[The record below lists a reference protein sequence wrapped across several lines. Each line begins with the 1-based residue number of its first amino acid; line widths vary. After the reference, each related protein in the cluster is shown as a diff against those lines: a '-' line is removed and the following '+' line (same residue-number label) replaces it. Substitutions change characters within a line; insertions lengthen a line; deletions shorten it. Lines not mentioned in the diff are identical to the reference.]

1 MQRKAN
7 ELVVLKNALTNSS
20 KYTAFEKELGEANAE
35 ANSTFREM
43 SQHQIGNIIPEIHI
57 DDYIYDLPE
66 EQIATAP
73 LPERDQ
79 SKLLMVQAKTGEI
92 SHHHFS
98 DLPDLLP
105 AETLLVFNNS
115 KVIAARLALK
125 KQSGGKVEV
134 LCVEPSEPNS
144 DITLALL
151 AKGAVKWKC
160 LLHGRNLKAL
170 MTLSTSVMHQEKPL
184 LLKAT
189 LVEKGIESTL
199 CFEWQPKELS
209 FLEVLEAIGKAP
221 LPPYLKREPTQS
233 DKLRYQTVY
242 AKSEGSVAAPTA
254 GLHFTPAVLERLRQ
268 KGVSSAELTLHVG
281 LGTFKPVQQSNVQ
294 HHVMHAEQISVP
306 KQTLLTLHNCIEKGK
321 SVVAVGTTSMRVLE
335 SLYWFGVK
343 LLLKD
348 NKVLHKSIMN
358 VEQWEA
364 YTLASQL
371 SKLPATVQSLE
382 AVLEWL
388 QKHSLDGLSGK
399 TQLMIV
405 PGYRYM
411 MCDGLITNFHQP
423 RSTLILL
430 VAAFLGQD
438 LWKKIYNEA
447 LQNGYRFLSY
457 GDSSLLWR

>member
-1 MQRKAN
+1 M
-7 ELVVLKNALTNSS
+7 LKNALTDSS

-144 DITLALL
+144 DIALALL

-170 MTLSTSVMHQEKPL
+170 MTLSTSVMHQAKPL

-189 LVEKGIESTL
+189 LVEKGMESTL
-199 CFEWQPKELS
+199 CFEWQPKELP
-209 FLEVLEAIGKAP
+209 FLEVLEAVGKAP
-221 LPPYLKREPTQS
+221 LPPYLKREPTRS

-281 LGTFKPVQQSNVQ
+281 MGTFKPVQQSNVQ

-306 KQTLLTLHNCIEKGK
+306 KQTLLTLHNHIEKGK
-321 SVVAVGTTSMRVLE
+321 PVVAVGTTSMRVLE

-371 SKLPATVQSLE
+371 STLPATVQGLE
-382 AVLEWL
+382 AVLECL

-399 TQLMIV
+399 TQLIIV

-430 VAAFLGQD
+430 VAAFLGGE
-438 LWKKIYNEA
+438 LWKKVYNEA

>member
-1 MQRKAN
+1 
-7 ELVVLKNALTNSS
+7 
-20 KYTAFEKELGEANAE
+20 
-35 ANSTFREM
+35 M
-43 SQHQIGNIIPEIHI
+43 SQHQIGNIIPEIRI

-79 SKLLMVQAKTGEI
+79 SKLLMVRAKTGEI

-98 DLPDLLP
+98 DLPELLP
-105 AETLLVFNNS
+105 AETLLIFNNS

-125 KQSGGKVEV
+125 KQSGGKVDV
-134 LCVEPSEPNS
+134 LCVEPSEPNA
-144 DITLALL
+144 DIALALL
-151 AKGAVKWKC
+151 AKGTAKWKC
-160 LLHGRNLKAL
+160 LLHGRNLKPL
-170 MTLSTSVMHQEKPL
+170 MTLSTSVMYQAKPL

-209 FLEVLEAIGKAP
+209 FVEVLEAIGKAP
-221 LPPYLKREPTQS
+221 LPPYLKREPTRS
-233 DKLRYQTVY
+233 DKFRYQTVY

-254 GLHFTPAVLERLRQ
+254 GLHFTPAVLERLQQ

-281 LGTFKPVQQSNVQ
+281 MGTFKPVQQSDVQ
-294 HHVMHAEQISVP
+294 HHVMHAEQISVQR
-306 KQTLLTLHNCIEKGK
+306 QTLLTLHNHIAKGK
-321 SVVAVGTTSMRVLE
+321 PVVAVGTTSMRVLE
-335 SLYWFGVK
+335 SLYWFGIK

-348 NKVLHKSIMN
+348 DKVQHKNTMN
-358 VEQWEA
+358 VEQWDA
-364 YTLASQL
+364 YTLASKL
-371 SKLPATVQSLE
+371 GKLPAVVQSLE

-388 QKHSLDGLSGK
+388 DKRSLDGLSGK
-399 TQLMIV
+399 TQLMIM
-405 PGYRYM
+405 PGYHFAV
-411 MCDGLITNFHQP
+411 CDGLITNFHQP

-430 VAAFLGQD
+430 VAAFLGGT
-438 LWKKIYNEA
+438 LWKKVYDEA